1 MDWSRLVNLTDYT
14 PLELILFGGGCYMW
28 VVVYAIYVR
37 NIFKFKF
44 IEMPL
49 FAACGN
55 IGWEFTWGFLA
66 ETDMGPLL
74 VWCYQIWFIFD
85 LFIFYH
91 VLKYGWKQV
100 TTQGLHKHLKVTSVL
115 AAIAWGAAIYAMV
128 ISGLDTPIG
137 ANSAFILNLCIAA
150 LYIVLLLQQTTRE
163 QFERF
168 SWAVAWLKMVGTGM
182 NTVFMNMHYTDNYF
196 VRFVAIVTTVLDCTY
211 IYMFWRKRQQFRDGA

>member
-1 MDWSRLVNLTDYT
+1 MSDRAPDAASSPIRRR
-14 PLELILFGGGCYMW
+14 IL
-28 VVVYAIYVR
+28 
-37 NIFKFKF
+37 K
-44 IEMPL
+44 
-49 FAACGN
+49 
-55 IGWEFTWGFLA
+55 
-66 ETDMGPLL
+66 
-74 VWCYQIWFIFD
+74 
-85 LFIFYH
+85 
-91 VLKYGWKQV
+91 
-100 TTQGLHKHLKVTSVL
+100 VL

-211 IYMFWRKRQQFRDGA
+211 IYMFWRKRKQFRDRS